1 MGTEEAVRYYQQVS
15 SHGSRTLLG
24 RLGLSW
30 AGRLR
35 EVAIL
40 RGSGVSLTRTGD
52 VVRLRFHP
60 NWYTVLIH
68 WIATAL
74 NVVLFLLR
82 LAQAL
87 LSLVVICLAR
97 LLDVLGRLAERLATA
112 TVPSCSQEVEFQLG
126 RPFSARGPHGTDL
139 RLTVSQGST
148 SDRYDVEALA
158 TTSLPQRFAATSSL
172 PQRFAAAGSLPQ
184 RFAATSSLPQRFAAA
199 GSLDTPVAAAG
210 SLDTPVATA
219 GSLDMPAAT
228 AGSLDMPVA
237 TAGSLDM
244 PVATAGSLD
253 MPVAAAG
260 SLDMP
265 LATAANLC
273 QKVATALVVLDRATK
288 IATVY
293 IWLSDTA
300 LPPVCVLTFRR
311 REDRKRKRKRRDKRD
326 RKRKGE

>member
-1 MGTEEAVRYYQQVS
+1 MSTMGTEETVRYYQQVS

-35 EVAIL
+35 ELAIL

-52 VVRLRFHP
+52 VVRLRLHP
-60 NWYTVLIH
+60 NWYTVFIRWLV
-68 WIATAL
+68 TAI

-82 LAQAL
+82 VAQAL

-97 LLDVLGRLAERLATA
+97 LLDVLGRLAEHLATA
-112 TVPSCSQEVEFQLG
+112 TVPRCSQEVEFQLG

-158 TTSLPQRFAATSSL
+158 TASVPQRFAATSSLPQRFAATTSHPQRFAATSSLPQRFAAITSHPQRFAATTSHPQRFAATSSL
-172 PQRFAAAGSLPQ
+172 PQRFAAAGSP
-184 RFAATSSLPQRFAAA
+184 
-199 GSLDTPVAAAG
+199 DTPVA
-210 SLDTPVATA
+210 S
-219 GSLDMPAAT
+219 
-228 AGSLDMPVA
+228 
-237 TAGSLDM
+237 
-244 PVATAGSLD
+244 AGSLD

-260 SLDMP
+260 SLVMP
-265 LATAANLC
+265 VATAASIC

-293 IWLSDTA
+293 IWLSDTG

-311 REDRKRKRKRRDKRD
+311 REDRKRKRRRTDKRD
-326 RKRKGE
+326 RKRKGK

>member
-1 MGTEEAVRYYQQVS
+1 MGTEETVRYYQQVS
-15 SHGSRTLLG
+15 SHGSRALLG

-30 AGRLR
+30 AARLR
-35 EVAIL
+35 ELAIL
-40 RGSGVSLTRTGD
+40 RGSGVSLTRTGE
-52 VVRLRFHP
+52 VVRLRLHP
-60 NWYTVLIH
+60 NWYTLLGR

-74 NVVLFLLR
+74 NVVLLFLR

-97 LLDVLGRLAERLATA
+97 LVDVLGRLAEHLATA
-112 TVPSCSQEVEFQLG
+112 TVPRCSQEVEFQLG
-126 RPFSARGPHGTDL
+126 LPFSARGPHGSDL
-139 RLTVSQGST
+139 RLTVSQEST

-172 PQRFAAAGSLPQ
+172 PQRSAATSSLPQ
-184 RFAATSSLPQRFAAA
+184 RSAATSSLPQRFAAE
-199 GSLDTPVAAAG
+199 GSLDT
-210 SLDTPVATA
+210 
-219 GSLDMPAAT
+219 
-228 AGSLDMPVA
+228 
-237 TAGSLDM
+237 
-244 PVATAGSLD
+244 
-253 MPVAAAG
+253 PVAAAG

-293 IWLSDTA
+293 IWLSDTG

-311 REDRKRKRKRRDKRD
+311 REERKRKRKRTDKKRD
-326 RKRKGE
+326 RKKKGE